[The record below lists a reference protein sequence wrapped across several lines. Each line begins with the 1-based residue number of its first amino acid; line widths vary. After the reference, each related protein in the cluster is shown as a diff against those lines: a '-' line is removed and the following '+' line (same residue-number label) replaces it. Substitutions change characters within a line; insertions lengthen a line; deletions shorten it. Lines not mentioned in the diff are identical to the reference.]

1 MFYTSSAKYLK
12 CQQTYNLS
20 LFQQNIAFVSNIQFC
35 KTGLTNKR
43 NYGNIQT
50 EHVSLFTY
58 YFVFVVPVHQH
69 FALIQYKRD
78 SLLYNQILIFQR
90 WHKLT
95 ISRHNFT
102 IWKIRYFMSFD
113 FGCYKLTQKHMSI
126 YQKYFYNEPK
136 VMSKS
141 IQSAWQLVIIEM
153 TLIIPVC
160 FKLEQHF
167 N

>member
-20 LFQQNIAFVSNIQFC
+20 LFQQNIAFVSNIYFC
-35 KTGLTNKR
+35 ETGLTNKR

-78 SLLYNQILIFQR
+78 SLLNNQILIFQR

-102 IWKIRYFMSFD
+102 IWKIRDLLVLISVAINWLKNT
-113 FGCYKLTQKHMSI
+113 C
-126 YQKYFYNEPK
+126 
-136 VMSKS
+136 
-141 IQSAWQLVIIEM
+141 QSTKNIFIMYLKWCQNL
-153 TLIIPVC
+153 
-160 FKLEQHF
+160 F
-167 N
+167 NLHDN